1 MSLYDRVLAKKKKLE
16 ERIQRGRVVTEQMKA
31 EKLRKKSEKIR
42 YLEPGTIRYGL
53 VHRQGVTD
61 LMRDAYERRKS
72 KRK

>member
-16 ERIQRGRVVTEQMKA
+16 ERIQRGRIVTEQMKA
-31 EKLRKKSEKIR
+31 EKLRKNSEKVK

-53 VHRQGVTD
+53 VYRQGVAD